1 MSAGAAT
8 SGPSCPLA
16 SVVIPHFNDL
26 EGLAKCLA
34 SLRRQ
39 ALPRDLFEVIVADN
53 NSVAGVSAVRDLAP
67 DATVLAAPIQGAGPA
82 RNAGAAAARGKVLAF
97 IDCDCIADAD
107 WLREGLSA
115 LERFDYVG
123 GQVMA
128 ETDGRPT
135 TPAEAFELV
144 FAYDFRK
151 FVEKHRFSGTANLFV
166 PSEIFWKVG
175 EFRNA
180 VSEDV
185 DWCWRAN
192 GMGFQLGYADRAIV
206 RHAAR
211 REWSELKQK
220 WDRATREAFLL
231 ARERPGW
238 RLRWLLNAV
247 LVAGS
252 PLAHWTAVVG
262 SPRLVGVRAKWCGVT
277 GLFCIRL
284 YRSYRM
290 MQLLFRS
297 QW

>member
-1 MSAGAAT
+1 MSAAAAPPD
-8 SGPSCPLA
+8 PSRPLA

-26 EGLAKCLA
+26 EGLARCLA

-39 ALPRDLFEVIVADN
+39 ALPRELFEVIVADN
-53 NSVAGVSAVRDLAP
+53 NSAAGVPAVRAVAP

-97 IDCDCIADAD
+97 IDCDCIADPD
-107 WLREGLSA
+107 WLREGLAA
-115 LERFDYVG
+115 LERFDYAG
-123 GQVMA
+123 GQVVA
-128 ETDGRPT
+128 ETDARPM
-135 TPAEAFELV
+135 TPTAAFELV

-151 FVEKHRFSGTANLFV
+151 FVEKHQFSGTANLFV
-166 PSEIFWKVG
+166 PSEIFRKVG
-175 EFRNA
+175 EFRSA

-192 GMGFQLGYADRAIV
+192 AMGFRLGYADRAIV

-211 REWSELKQK
+211 REWPDLRQK
-220 WDRATREAFLL
+220 WDRATREAFAL

-238 RLRWLLNAV
+238 RLRWVLTAV

-262 SPRLVGVRAKWCGVT
+262 SPRLAGARAKWCGVT
-277 GLFCIRL
+277 GLFCIRI

-290 MQLLFRS
+290 MQLLFGS
-297 QW
+297 QS